1 MSTIIIHTD
10 TLRGHAA
17 PLYHQYPQQSQP
29 QPAYIT
35 ITEDGDVS
43 TGYSGEVGGAVP
55 MAVWHHRT
63 LRVPVHAAMRGDAL
77 ADLLESA
84 EARALLERIH
94 AGHSIEWDG
103 SNHVGR
109 LTDDATAALDELTTL
124 VRDAGEDTSMLAE
137 VWTADAWLWA
147 ANELLDVWPVG
158 ETLDAAVE
166 RLEAEAADADV
177 VIDGDIRQSLLD
189 MAARMHEQGEDG
201 LSREHLDA
209 LVDAGRITRADAD
222 AY

>member
-1 MSTIIIHTD
+1 MGAIIIHTD
-10 TLRGHAA
+10 NLRGHVA
-17 PLYHQYPQQSQP
+17 PLYRRYPQQSQP

-43 TGYSGEVGGAVP
+43 AGHSGEVGDAVP

-63 LRVPVHAAMRGDAL
+63 LRVPVHAAMLGDAL

-109 LTDDATAALDELTTL
+109 LSDDARAALDDLHTL

-137 VWTADAWLWA
+137 VWTADAWLGT
-147 ANELLDVWPVG
+147 ANDLLDVWPAG
-158 ETLDAAVE
+158 EPLDAAVK
-166 RLEAEAADADV
+166 RLEDLAAGAGV
-177 VIDGDIRQSLLD
+177 VIDGDIRESLLD
-189 MAARMHEQGEDG
+189 VAARMHERGEDG

-209 LVDAGRITRADAD
+209 LVKADRITRTDAD
-222 AY
+222 AC

>member
-1 MSTIIIHTD
+1 MSTITIHTD
-10 TLRGHAA
+10 NLRGHVA
-17 PLYHQYPQQSQP
+17 PLYRRYLQQSQP

-43 TGYSGEVGGAVP
+43 AGHSGEVGDAVP

-63 LRVPVHAAMRGDAL
+63 LRVPVHAAMLGDAL

-84 EARALLERIH
+84 EVRALLVRIH

-109 LTDDATAALDELTTL
+109 LTDDAKAALDELTTL
-124 VRDAGEDTSMLAE
+124 VRDAGEDMSMLAE
-137 VWTADAWLWA
+137 VWTAYAWLWT
-147 ANELLDVWPVG
+147 ANDLLDVWRAD
-158 ETLDAAVE
+158 ETLDAAVK
-166 RLEAEAADADV
+166 RLEDQAAGAGA
-177 VIDGDIRQSLLD
+177 VIDGDIRESLLD
-189 MAARMHEQGEDG
+189 MAARMHERGEDG
-201 LSREHLDA
+201 LSREHIDA
-209 LVDAGRITRADAD
+209 LVADGRITRADAD